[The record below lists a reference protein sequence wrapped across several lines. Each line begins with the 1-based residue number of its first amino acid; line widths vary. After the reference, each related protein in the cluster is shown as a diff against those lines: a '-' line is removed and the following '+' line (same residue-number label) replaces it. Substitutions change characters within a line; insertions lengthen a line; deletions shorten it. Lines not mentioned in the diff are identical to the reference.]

1 MAERSPTRA
10 RGTTSSRPR
19 HSGMSNDPYNLNRF
33 LAAQQ
38 STYAAVLTELRQGKK
53 TSHWMWFIFPQLAGL
68 GRSPTAQHYAIAS
81 LDEARAYLEHSTL
94 GDRLR
99 ECVRTLEDLPHG
111 SSAVGVLGEVDAM
124 KLRSSLTLF
133 KVATGDDLFSA
144 ALDRWF
150 DGVRDDATLRL
161 LARQ

>member
-1 MAERSPTRA
+1 
-10 RGTTSSRPR
+10 
-19 HSGMSNDPYNLNRF
+19 
-33 LAAQQ
+33 
-38 STYAAVLTELRQGKK
+38 
-53 TSHWMWFIFPQLAGL
+53 MWFIFPQVAGL

-81 LDEARAYLEHSTL
+81 LDEARAYLTHSAL

-99 ECVRTLEDLPHG
+99 ECVRTLENLPHG
-111 SSAVGVLGEVDAM
+111 SSAVGVLGGVDAM